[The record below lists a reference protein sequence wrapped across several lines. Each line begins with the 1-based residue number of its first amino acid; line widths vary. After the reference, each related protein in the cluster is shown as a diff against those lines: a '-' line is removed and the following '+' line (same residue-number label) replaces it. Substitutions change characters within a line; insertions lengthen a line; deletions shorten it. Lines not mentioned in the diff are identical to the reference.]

1 MTVTILSYSCYILFL
16 QYYQELIHNTN
27 VTESKVVELANVENT
42 LLDVKR
48 ELSASKSDLEK
59 ARRDNEYLQS
69 QVDKLQETSNE
80 YKNTL
85 NTLAPKEH
93 ENAQLLNLVKE
104 LEDKLVASNKAK
116 TDAESKNAEFERYRH
131 YHHLL

>member
-1 MTVTILSYSCYILFL
+1 M
-16 QYYQELIHNTN
+16 
-27 VTESKVVELANVENT
+27 KAVELANVENT
-42 LLDVKR
+42 LLDIKR
-48 ELSASKSDLEK
+48 ELSASKSDVEK
-59 ARRDNEYLQS
+59 TRRDNEYLQS

-116 TDAESKNAEFERYRH
+116 TDAEAKNADFERYHH
-131 YHHLL
+131 YYHLL